1 MTLASDDS
9 CQDSVEWVSDF
20 DANGSTCTLNALQV
34 YHYSFQE
41 SPSRPLTTNYFR
53 ASLITVKTFL
63 SLIL

>member
-34 YHYSFQE
+34 YHYSFQ
-41 SPSRPLTTNYFR
+41 
-53 ASLITVKTFL
+53 
-63 SLIL
+63 